1 MLHHDPRSYASA
13 GTAKIFSYM
22 NLNDLSCTAPQRF
35 RVTAKRMRDLILACV
50 LIAFFSP
57 LMLVIGLILWANDP
71 GPVIYRHRRIG
82 QDGVPFDCLKF
93 RTMVL
98 DADRVLEDL
107 LRRCPEA
114 RAEWQLSRKLRNDP
128 RIVGW
133 VGAMLRR
140 TSLDELPQLINV
152 LRGEMSLVGPRPITQ
167 EEVNMYGAD
176 VGHYLAILP
185 GLTGPWQVS
194 GRSDMTFDERVRI
207 DVDYALNRSLVRDIV
222 ILVQTAFVVVAGRGA
237 Y

>member
-1 MLHHDPRSYASA
+1 MLYDEPRPCAAA
-13 GTAKIFSYM
+13 GTG
-22 NLNDLSCTAPQRF
+22 NELSFNHLPDHSGPGTARF
-35 RVTAKRMRDLILACV
+35 RAAMKRAKDLALASVLTALL
-50 LIAFFSP
+50 LP
-57 LMLVIGLILWANDP
+57 LMLVIALILWANDP

-82 QDGVPFDCLKF
+82 RDGVPFDCLKF

-107 LRRCPEA
+107 LRRSPEA
-114 RAEWQLSRKLRNDP
+114 REEWQLSRKLRNDP
-128 RIVGW
+128 RILGW

-140 TSLDELPQLINV
+140 TSLDELPQLFNV
-152 LRGEMSLVGPRPITQ
+152 LRGEMSLVGPRPITR
-167 EEVNMYGAD
+167 EELNMYGAD
-176 VGHYLAILP
+176 AGHYLATLP

-207 DVDYALNRSLVRDIV
+207 DVDYAINRTLLRDLV
-222 ILVQTAFVVVAGRGA
+222 ILVQTAFVVVARRGA